1 MCKIESVTLAVAKN
15 VENNLS
21 GQGSVRI
28 VGSDALARVRAW
40 LIDND
45 YAESVDRVSAKGT
58 PDDAAAARSASEL
71 PAVRLLSSGSPLT
84 MAEATTIFAHEDLQ
98 IWIDSGLLAKEEDRV
113 EPLVKITPHRNL
125 FVVSDRDW
133 ADEAASR
140 PDVVM
145 GLASSSTWLADFTI
159 RRDSDCTLDLGTGTG
174 VQAMLASRHSKQV
187 VATDINPRALEF
199 ARFNAALNGIDN
211 IEFVEGDMFDAVE
224 GRTFD
229 LIVCNPP
236 FSISPASTC
245 LYRDNPGDG
254 DGFVKRIIQTA
265 PEFLSNDGYAQIL
278 CNWVQSSGESWTDRI
293 SDWLKPTG
301 CNAWIVRGKTFSPAD
316 YARQWL
322 KGYDAS
328 NVEKLFGDWMSYYEQ
343 QGITSIDGGLITMRQ
358 SDRQPNWLRI
368 DANLPRIFPDAGA
381 HVARCFWL
389 QDVLDRMPGHELLNE
404 ILYLSPS
411 VELTQISKPS
421 ITGWQLQSCQLTMT
435 RGIAYTVRLDPMI
448 ARVVAA
454 CNGRQQLGR
463 LLQAVAIADG
473 EDLNVIVTRYLGA
486 LRRLVTLGFLWP
498 ARHGFE
504 KDFVAADSKPTR
516 EMLEEERLAT
526 DVVVADMNVQG
537 CDEKE
542 ALSA

>member
-1 MCKIESVTLAVAKN
+1 VCKVENVTLATAKN
-15 VENNLS
+15 VVNNLS
-21 GQGSVRI
+21 GQGSVQI
-28 VGSDALARVRAW
+28 NGADAIARVRAW
-40 LIDND
+40 LIDSG

-58 PDDAAAARSASEL
+58 PDDEAAARSASEL
-71 PAVRLLSSGSPLT
+71 PAVRLLSSGSPIT
-84 MAEATTIFAHEDLQ
+84 IAEAKTLFADEDLQ
-98 IWIDSGLLAKEEDRV
+98 IWIDAGLLAKEKDRV
-113 EPLVKITPHRNL
+113 LPLVKITPYRNL
-125 FVVSDRDW
+125 FIVSDSDW

-199 ARFNAALNGIDN
+199 ARFNAELNGIDN
-211 IEFVEGDMFDAVE
+211 IEFVEGDMFEAVE

-265 PEFLSNDGYAQIL
+265 PKYLSSAGFAQIL
-278 CNWVQSSGESWTDRI
+278 CNWVQSSDESWTDRM
-293 SDWLKPTG
+293 SGWLKPTG
-301 CNAWIVRGKTFSPAD
+301 CNAWIVRGKSFSPAD

-322 KGYDAS
+322 KGYDTS
-328 NVEKLFGDWMSYYEQ
+328 NGEELFGKWMSYYEQ
-343 QGITSIDGGLITMRQ
+343 QGIASIDGGLITMRQ

-368 DANLPRIFPDAGA
+368 DADLPRIFPDAGA

-389 QDVLDRMPGHELLNE
+389 QDLLDRIPGHDILNE

-421 ITGWQLQSCQLTMT
+421 TAGWQLKSCQLTMT
-435 RGIAYTVRLDPMI
+435 RGIAYTVRLDPTI

-473 EDLNVIVTRYLGA
+473 EDLNVVVTRYLGA

-504 KDFVAADSKPTR
+504 KNFVVAYSNSTQDVLTEGSSAAD
-516 EMLEEERLAT
+516 A
-526 DVVVADMNVQG
+526 VVADMNAQG

-542 ALSA
+542 ARSA